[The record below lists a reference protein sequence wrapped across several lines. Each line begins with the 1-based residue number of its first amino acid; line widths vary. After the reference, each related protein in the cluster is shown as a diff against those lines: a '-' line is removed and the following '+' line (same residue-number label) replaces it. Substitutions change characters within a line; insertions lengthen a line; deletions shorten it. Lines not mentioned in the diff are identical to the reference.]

1 MPVKNLAVDPITA
14 GKDGSIKELAERMD
28 EEQLGDIIIVEDE
41 KPIGI
46 VTDRDI
52 ALAVARNDDISSLT
66 AADIM
71 TEDPVVIHGDARG
84 FELPETLAEA
94 KVRRLPVV
102 DQDGTLTGIV
112 TLDDLVAT
120 IGEEMKDVATVI
132 EAQSPGFAPEK

>member
-14 GKDGSIKELAERMD
+14 GKDASIKELAERMD
-28 EEQLGDIIIVEDE
+28 EEQLGDIIIAEDQ

-52 ALAVARNDDISSLT
+52 ALAVARNDDVSSLT

-71 TEDPVVIHGDARG
+71 AEDPVVIRGDAKG
-84 FELPETLAEA
+84 FELPERLAEA

-102 DQDGTLTGIV
+102 DRDGMLTGIV

-132 EAQSPGFAPEK
+132 EAQSPGFAPEE